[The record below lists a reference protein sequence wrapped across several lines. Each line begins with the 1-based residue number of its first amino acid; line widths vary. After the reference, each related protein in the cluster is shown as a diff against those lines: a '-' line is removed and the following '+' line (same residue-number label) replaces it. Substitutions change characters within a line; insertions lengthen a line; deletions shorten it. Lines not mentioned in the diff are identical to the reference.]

1 MWLTV
6 SFTIERYIAVCHP
19 IKGKLLCTENRA
31 KTIIAIISV
40 LCVISAAST
49 AFEHQLAIKTD
60 CVLRC
65 NNNTEAGNEIQTVNN
80 SQIGNSNVGV
90 LVFMYLPSSSN
101 VSSSISSNNLNIRSP
116 ASHKLLQQI
125 QNYSMQSKIPVIQ
138 APCLF
143 LSNLMN
149 HSLLNL
155 NVLRNVNANKNGD
168 SAEKEEIVLLKEK
181 QTRNIEGMDYDAK
194 QIAEKTTKDNETDNF
209 VCCKHKYTIDAEP
222 TKWSENE
229 TYRTSIYWF
238 NAIIFALLPLVLIA
252 TFNSFLIHALYK
264 SHRSRKEMTNS
275 QVRHNTKLTTII
287 I

>member
-1 MWLTV
+1 METILGNTSVWLTV

-19 IKGKLLCTENRA
+19 IKGKMLCTENRA
-31 KTIIAIISV
+31 KTIIAVISI

-65 NNNTEAGNEIQTVNN
+65 NNSTEIGNEIHTVNN

-101 VSSSISSNNLNIRSP
+101 VSSSISSNNNLNIRSP
-116 ASHKLLQQI
+116 ASYKLFQQI
-125 QNYSMQSKIPVIQ
+125 QSYSAQHKLPIMQ
-138 APCLF
+138 APCL
-143 LSNLMN
+143 LVSNLMN

-155 NVLRNVNANKNGD
+155 NMLNANKTGD
-168 SAEKEEIVLLKEK
+168 SAEKEELKLVKEK
-181 QTRNIEGMDYDAK
+181 HTRNADDVDHGA
-194 QIAEKTTKDNETDNF
+194 QRNVEKTAKVNESDNF
-209 VCCKHKYTIDAEP
+209 VCCKQKYTLDIEP
-222 TKWSENE
+222 TKLGQNE
-229 TYRTSIYWF
+229 TYQTAIYWF

-252 TFNSFLIHALYK
+252 TFNSFLINALYK

-275 QVRHNTKLTTII
+275 QVSTG
-287 I
+287 